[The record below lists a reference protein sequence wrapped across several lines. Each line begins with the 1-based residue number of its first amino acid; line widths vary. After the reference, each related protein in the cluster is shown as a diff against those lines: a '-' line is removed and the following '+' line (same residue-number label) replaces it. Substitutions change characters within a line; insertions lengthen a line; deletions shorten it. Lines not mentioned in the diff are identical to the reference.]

1 MNAWRHYREGAVKV
15 RLQGLSPER
24 FFNLCGQGEVEI
36 WKISCAGAEYEF
48 YMTVRGF
55 FSCRPFVRKSG
66 VRLKILEKTG
76 LPFFLYRNRKR
87 GLWALGF
94 LLFFLLLY
102 LLSLF
107 VWEIDF
113 QGNLRH
119 SDNELMHYLETEE
132 IRCGMRK
139 KQVDCEWLED

>member
-1 MNAWRHYREGAVKV
+1 MNAWRYYQEGAVKV

-76 LPFFLYRNRKR
+76 LPFFYTETGKEGCGPLAFYC
-87 GLWALGF
+87 
-94 LLFFLLLY
+94 FFCFSISSPCLCGRLI
-102 LLSLF
+102 SR
-107 VWEIDF
+107 EICAT
-113 QGNLRH
+113 RTM
-119 SDNELMHYLETEE
+119 S
-132 IRCGMRK
+132 
-139 KQVDCEWLED
+139 